1 MYTIN
6 CHALEFKPTKSQKK
20 ILRKFNQYLVT
31 GELKGP
37 GKYDRQQGKMRKN
50 LFIVYGKMEY

>member
-1 MYTIN
+1 
-6 CHALEFKPTKSQKK
+6 
-20 ILRKFNQYLVT
+20 VT

-37 GKYDRQQGKMRKN
+37 GKYERQQGKMRKN